1 MLEKREPCPRVFV
14 EDNRY
19 RAPGEGRRVK
29 PAFQSRV
36 ASWFFIAESVAIAL
50 VAGWCVSLFRSTDE
64 AGWAEHIH
72 VAAARWTPIVFLAGT
87 VANLVLLVLA
97 FESIARDHAGRN
109 EAEQAERAVLRGE
122 ERYRSLVEASSA
134 IVWNTPASGE
144 FESEQPAWSAFTGQ
158 SFEQLRG
165 CGWLDAIHPDDRS
178 HTERR
183 WLAAVADRTTYEVEH
198 RVLRHDGQYLHM
210 LARAVPICVGT
221 RRSKNGSAC
230 TPTSTPPCGRRWR
243 CERRKR
249 PRRRPAN

>member
-144 FESEQPAWSAFTGQ
+144 FESEQPAWSSRLPASLLSSSG
-158 SFEQLRG
+158 
-165 CGWLDAIHPDDRS
+165 
-178 HTERR
+178 
-183 WLAAVADRTTYEVEH
+183 AVA
-198 RVLRHDGQYLHM
+198 GW
-210 LARAVPICVGT
+210 T
-221 RRSKNGSAC
+221 RS
-230 TPTSTPPCGRRWR
+230 TPTIARTPRPVARRGRGSHDV
-243 CERRKR
+243 
-249 PRRRPAN
+249 